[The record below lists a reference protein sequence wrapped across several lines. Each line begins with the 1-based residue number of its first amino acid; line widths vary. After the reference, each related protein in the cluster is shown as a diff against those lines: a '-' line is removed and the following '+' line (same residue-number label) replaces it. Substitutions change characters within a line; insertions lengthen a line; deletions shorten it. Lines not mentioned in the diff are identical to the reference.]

1 MSQLPP
7 RSHYTWRTWFT
18 FLVPSLIGVFL
29 FMTPITTSAEM
40 KVALSETFSSI
51 FFKEIVIDISVGMT
65 IPIAV
70 MAKIVQ
76 GVMAESI
83 QTFITVIICITGVV
97 SIVTKAFKPA
107 AISQSPLLKHLFDV
121 SWAWLVVR
129 LFGMAFVLMTY
140 LGMGSEM
147 ITSTSTGALVLNE
160 LLPVLFSV
168 FILAGLLL
176 PLLINFGLLELA
188 GTLMTKV
195 MRPIFGV
202 PGRSAVDCTASWL
215 GDGSVG
221 ILMTARQYEQKHYTQ
236 REAAIIGTTFS
247 AVSITFSLVV
257 LGQVKLEYLFAPF
270 YATVCLA
277 GIVAAI
283 IVPRLPPLR
292 FKKDLLID
300 GTEPDRDAETIPGH
314 KTLFGH
320 SLDVALAKADNSTG
334 VKGTIKE
341 GVHNALDMVFGVL
354 PVVMAVGTFA
364 LIIAEHT
371 PIFQYLGMP
380 FVPFLELLQVPEAAA
395 ASQTIMVG
403 FADMFIPSILAT
415 TIESDV
421 TRFIIAAMS
430 VTQLIYMSEV
440 GALLLG
446 SKIPVNILELF
457 IIFILRTLITLPVI
471 ALMAHW
477 LVG

>member
-1 MSQLPP
+1 MSQLPE

-29 FMTPITTSAEM
+29 FMTPISTSQ
-40 KVALSETFSSI
+40 
-51 FFKEIVIDISVGMT
+51 GMT

-70 MAKIVQ
+70 MAKAVQ
-76 GVMAESI
+76 AMMLGSAQAI
-83 QTFITVIICITGVV
+83 ITLIICITGVISV
-97 SIVTKAFKPA
+97 ITKVFNPA
-107 AISQSPLLKHLFDV
+107 AICNSPLLKHLFDV
-121 SWAWLVVR
+121 SWTWLVVR
-129 LFGMAFVLMTY
+129 LFGMAFGLMTY
-140 LGMGSEM
+140 LSLGSEM
-147 ITSTSTGALVLNE
+147 ITSANTGALVLND

-195 MRPIFGV
+195 MRPVFGV

-221 ILMTARQYEQKHYTQ
+221 ILMTARQYDQKHYTQ

-403 FADMFIPSILAT
+403 FADMFIPSILAAG